1 MREPRPGEGT
11 DGQLWA
17 APEEWLPETQG
28 NRGLE
33 TGSCLP
39 WAWREPRSLS
49 FCQGYHHL
57 GTRAVGRMAELG
69 HSILFTSGKR
79 PLPISSVGF
88 PGMGDAPKRPRPLGM
103 DGLGNWIRRREG
115 RALPQLHAASA
126 AWLLLVISF
135 LRVSV
140 SLSIKWG
147 DKGSPGGVAKR
158 IT

>member
-28 NRGLE
+28 NRGLA

-39 WAWREPRSLS
+39 RAWREPRSLS
-49 FCQGYHHL
+49 FRQGYHHL
-57 GTRAVGRMAELG
+57 GTRAVGRMAEPG
-69 HSILFTSGKR
+69 RSILFTSGKR

-115 RALPQLHAASA
+115 RALPQLRHQRVGCMASA
-126 AWLLLVISF
+126 GDF
-135 LRVSV
+135 L
-140 SLSIKWG
+140 SLSLSFPLNKMG
-147 DKGSPGGVAKR
+147 R
-158 IT
+158 